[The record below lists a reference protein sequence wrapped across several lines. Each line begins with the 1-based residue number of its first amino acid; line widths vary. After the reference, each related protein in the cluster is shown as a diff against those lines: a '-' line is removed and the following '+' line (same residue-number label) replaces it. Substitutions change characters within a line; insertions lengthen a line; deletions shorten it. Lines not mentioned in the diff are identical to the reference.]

1 MQDFIDLLMSNKLY
15 LVGAGIIG
23 IGLLIFLMK
32 KVFKIFMIGVFII
45 LGYGAF
51 IYATEDDPVKYIKDK
66 LSLGKS
72 TMDTLDDATQG
83 IRQEALDKIIKDVDK
98 KLNKGSKKK

>member
-15 LVGAGIIG
+15 LIGAGIIG

-32 KVFKIFMIGVFII
+32 KVFKLVMIGVVI
-45 LGYGAF
+45 LLAYVAF
-51 IYATEDDPVKYIKDK
+51 LYATQDDPMKYIKDK

-72 TMDTLDDATQG
+72 TMDKIDDASQG
-83 IRQEALDKIIKDVDK
+83 LRQEALDKIIKDVDK